1 MKKIFIF
8 TGLIIVAALSVFLYD
23 KAATQSNYEG
33 LPTVPC
39 LDYTKPVVQDFSLTL
54 KITINGNVY
63 PINPN
68 IGHDFGNCLHDIFV
82 NDSSGKVYVKAN
94 DMEGFTLG
102 QFFDV
107 WHETF
112 SQNQI
117 FGYQADSSHTI
128 KVTVNGKTLVT
139 YRDTPLK
146 ANEVIEIIYQ

>member
-8 TGLIIVAALSVFLYD
+8 TGLIIVAAISAFLYN
-23 KAATQSNYEG
+23 KAVTQSSYEG
-33 LPTVPC
+33 LPTIPC

-54 KITINGNVY
+54 KITINDNLY
-63 PINPN
+63 SINPN
-68 IGHDFGNCLHDIFV
+68 IGHDYGNCLHDIFV

-94 DMEGFTLG
+94 SSDQFTLG

-117 FGYQADSSHTI
+117 FNYQTDLNHII
-128 KVTVNGKTLVT
+128 KVTVNGKTVDT

-146 ANEVIEIIYQ
+146 TNEVIEIIYR